1 MFENVK
7 KVLVEELHVN
17 ADSVTPEAELI
28 ADLGINSLDLAD
40 FVYSCEEKF
49 NIEIS
54 DDELGNFTTVG
65 DIVAYLEKKVG

>member
-17 ADSVTPEAELI
+17 ADAVTMEAKLVD
-28 ADLGINSLDLAD
+28 DLSINSLDLAD

-54 DDELGNFTTVG
+54 DEDLGGFITVG
-65 DIVAYLEKKVG
+65 DIVKYLESKA